1 MTTCATS
8 VDALV
13 HAVVDKE
20 KSNFAICVITSVALD
35 LRAWNAAHAVPMDA
49 LASQITSVVAAETA
63 TSCGT
68 ADAALIALSLIF
80 TSHQIRKTKNL
91 LNGQTSFAIVSPLW
105 SSQEFWIQ
113 PVKCYMKI
121 QLAQFCEQSAESSK

>member
-1 MTTCATS
+1 VDQSTKVVTTCATP
-8 VDALV
+8 VDVLV
-13 HAVVDKE
+13 HSVVDKE
-20 KSNFAICVITSVALD
+20 KSNTVTAVITAVALE
-35 LRAWNAAHAVPMDA
+35 LRAWNAALAVPMDA
-49 LASQITSVVAAETA
+49 LATQITFVVAAETA

-68 ADAALIALSLIF
+68 AGAALIALSLIF

-113 PVKCYMKI
+113 LVKCYQLP
-121 QLAQFCEQSAESSK
+121 QLA